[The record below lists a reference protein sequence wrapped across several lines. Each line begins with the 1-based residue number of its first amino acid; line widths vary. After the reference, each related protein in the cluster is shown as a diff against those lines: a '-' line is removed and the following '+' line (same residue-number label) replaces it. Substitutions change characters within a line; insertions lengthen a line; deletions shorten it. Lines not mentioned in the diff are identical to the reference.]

1 MKKPSIPTT
10 SSMSPAMAQVLGP
23 IKENIEII
31 TGIRGGPLYAIPP
44 EATTTQIINT
54 LNQIIARLNAAG
66 S

>member
-31 TGIRGGPLYAIPP
+31 TGIRGGPLSAIPADAP
-44 EATTTQIINT
+44 ITQVINT
-54 LNQIIARLNAAG
+54 LNQIIARLNATG